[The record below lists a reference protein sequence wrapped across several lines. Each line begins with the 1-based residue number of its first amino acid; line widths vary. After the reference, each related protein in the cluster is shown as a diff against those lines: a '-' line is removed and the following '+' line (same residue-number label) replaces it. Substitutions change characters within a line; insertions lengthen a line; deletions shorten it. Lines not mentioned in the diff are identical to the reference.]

1 MTELVDWGLAEAT
14 ARRLMRPGPAIP
26 AAEAALVV
34 ADLRRLAEQATAHVE
49 RATGLHPVGD
59 PGAVV
64 VVDRGEWVRSNLATL
79 RLLASP
85 LLERLGEQARRG
97 NGLTIAAGRRVTG
110 LQIGTT
116 LAFLGGRVLGQYEVF
131 LPDAAT
137 GRLALVAPNIVAAE
151 RSLGVDPHDFRLWVC
166 LHEQTHRLQF
176 TGVPWLREQ
185 LEGLV
190 RDLADATDLDP
201 ASLAGRLR
209 GAVGALRAHREDGS
223 RPALIEVL
231 QSPEQRI
238 VLDRVQALM
247 TLLEGHAEWAMD
259 AVGPEVVPSVADIRA
274 AFDRRR
280 GSSTGP
286 VDRLLRRLLGLD
298 LKLDQYRKGAVFVRA
313 VVERS
318 GVGGLNTVWESPA
331 TLPTRAELADPTSWM
346 RRVLGS
352 AATLPAAPTAPA
364 APAG

>member
-1 MTELVDWGLAEAT
+1 VTELVDWALAETT
-14 ARRLMRPGPAIP
+14 ARRLMRPGPVVP
-26 AAEAALVV
+26 PEEAALVV
-34 ADLRRLAEQATAHVE
+34 ADLRRLAAEATGHVE
-49 RATGLHPVGD
+49 LATGLHPAGD
-59 PGAVV
+59 AGSVA
-64 VVDRGEWVRSNLATL
+64 VVDRTEWVRSNVASL

-85 LLERLGEQARRG
+85 LLERLADQARRG
-97 NGLTIAAGRRVTG
+97 NPVTLAAGRRLTG

-116 LAFLGGRVLGQYEVF
+116 MAFLGGRVLGQYEVF

-151 RSLGVDPHDFRLWVC
+151 RALGVDPHDFRLWVC

-176 TGVPWLREQ
+176 TAVPWLREH

-209 GAVGALRAHREDGS
+209 GVVGGLRTRREDGS
-223 RPALIEVL
+223 RPALIELL
-231 QSPEQRI
+231 QTPEQRL

-259 AVGPEVVPSVADIRA
+259 VVGPEVVPTVADIRS

-280 GSSTGP
+280 GSTAGP
-286 VDRLLRRLLGLD
+286 LDRVLRRLLGLD
-298 LKLDQYRKGAVFVRA
+298 LKLEQYRKGAVFVRA
-313 VVERS
+313 VVERC

-331 TLPTRAELADPTSWM
+331 TLPTRAELADPTGWM

-352 AATLPAAPTAPA
+352 AATLPA
-364 APAG
+364 G